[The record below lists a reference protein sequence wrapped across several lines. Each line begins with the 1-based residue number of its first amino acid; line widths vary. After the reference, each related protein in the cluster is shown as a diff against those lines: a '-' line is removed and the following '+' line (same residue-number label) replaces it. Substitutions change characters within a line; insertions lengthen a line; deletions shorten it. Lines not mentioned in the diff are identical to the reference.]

1 MYGLGVI
8 PPIIALMNL
17 QGFPTTDSC
26 GKGGLYT
33 LLVLFFFI
41 TTTTFFDHLLKD
53 EIWYAVRTFNG
64 QERRVSHY
72 LEGQGVTHFIPTT
85 LHEELDSEG
94 HRRREYRPVVHNL
107 LFVRRDTTR
116 EALTHIISDCPFPV
130 RVYSHLD
137 SHEYFELTGAE
148 LMELRLICDHSTLG
162 IQVMTSHEADIRV
175 GRMVKVT
182 HGPLKGLTGKLVR
195 KNKKYYVVK
204 TFADLGIMVSVS
216 RWCCKEME
224 E

>member
-1 MYGLGVI
+1 
-8 PPIIALMNL
+8 MNL

>member
-1 MYGLGVI
+1 M
-8 PPIIALMNL
+8 
-17 QGFPTTDSC
+17 S
-26 GKGGLYT
+26 
-33 LLVLFFFI
+33 VLFFS
-41 TTTTFFDHLLKD
+41 TTTTFFDHKLKD

-204 TFADLGIMVSVS
+204 TFANLGIMVSVS